1 MNWWESLAVY
11 MEKST
16 FVQSAVAAAMITAFT
31 GLFAGVAQAQVV
43 PTINVQET
51 CRAAA
56 GVMANLLAGSTGQN
70 DVAICVDSEN
80 KARDQINKDWGT
92 YTASDRAGCVQAAGY
107 LPSYVEWL
115 TCFEM
120 NKSVREASQQGRAMS
135 PLTNPDGS
143 MTLPPLRSLGI
154 MATSY
159 GRSARRW

>member
-1 MNWWESLAVY
+1 MK
-11 MEKST
+11 KSIP
-16 FVQSAVAAAMITAFT
+16 ARCAAAVVTACIGF
-31 GLFAGVAQAQVV
+31 FAETAQAQVV

-56 GVMANLLAGSTGQN
+56 GVMANLLAGSTVAN
-70 DVAICVDSEN
+70 DVQICVDSEN
-80 KARDQINKDWGT
+80 KARDQIIKDWAS

-120 NKSVREASQQGRAMS
+120 NKSVREASQQGRSMGA
-135 PLTNPDGS
+135 LTNPDGS
-143 MTLPPLRSLGI
+143 MTLPLLRSLGI

-159 GRSARRW
+159 GFRWQ

>member
-1 MNWWESLAVY
+1 MNKVSGGFG
-11 MEKST
+11 MKKST
-16 FVQSAVAAAMITAFT
+16 VAHSAVVAAVVSAFF
-31 GLFAGVAQAQVV
+31 GLFAQPARAQVV

-56 GVMANLLAGSTGQN
+56 GVMANLLSGSTVTN
-70 DVAICVDSEN
+70 DVQICVDSEN

-92 YTASDRAGCVQAAGY
+92 YTAADREGCVQPAGY

-120 NKSVREASQQGRAMS
+120 NKSVREARQQGHAMV
-135 PLTNPDGS
+135 PVTNPDGS

-154 MATSY
+154 MASSY
-159 GRSARRW
+159 GLWRQRW